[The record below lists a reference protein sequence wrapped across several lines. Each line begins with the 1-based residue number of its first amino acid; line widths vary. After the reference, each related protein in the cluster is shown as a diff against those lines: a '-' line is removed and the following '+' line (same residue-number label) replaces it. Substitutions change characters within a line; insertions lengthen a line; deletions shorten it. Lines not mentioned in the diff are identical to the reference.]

1 MDDLA
6 VLRRQDNFSGRIFDS
21 EQTVLLKHL
30 NPLGRNGTSVFNLKG
45 ISGIRYCRSGCATP
59 GRGVRHGAH
68 KAETKKE
75 AGQDVFN

>member
-45 ISGIRYCRSGCATP
+45 ISGIRYFPFVVTLVSARTQHCRKKSGNAP
-59 GRGVRHGAH
+59 
-68 KAETKKE
+68 E
-75 AGQDVFN
+75 Q